1 MLSQASS
8 IVNNDKGKNVFLML
22 VLTSLEVQVLAAQGD
37 RQTLMAHEAASGAA
51 SSASASALLD
61 KSIDSR
67 ASLNSGTKESEKKII
82 FLDGLR
88 ALAILPVLGFH
99 QVSNCLHSF
108 FGSSGWVGVETF
120 FCISGFLITKLCL
133 SELGKTGTLNLKY
146 FWARRI
152 LRIAPALLVFLV
164 VACVFG
170 AGLPYALVAA
180 FSCFDILLVTH
191 FIPVNLDAM
200 PLVHTWTLGIEEK
213 FYLILPLVL
222 LAWRSR
228 LSGLDQNREAR
239 NLFILFVAAF
249 LTMVAYRS
257 IHYLCYATSV
267 RLFAGFDTHL
277 DGLLL
282 GAASAV
288 LLHYKEAFPR
298 FTKLSVHWLV
308 VVLLFAGFVYSTLKI
323 GHPELIISRN
333 PNGIL
338 NWWMLKLPLHSL
350 VTTALLLSLFKCAKQ
365 NSPVHWLLSNSLM
378 AFLGRLSYSLYLWHG
393 IATHQIYRF
402 LVGFQPQLADHVD
415 LVKYSLCLGLA
426 SFSYFLIEKPFLKL
440 KDRFKA

>member
-1 MLSQASS
+1 MSKTQS
-8 IVNNDKGKNVFLML
+8 
-22 VLTSLEVQVLAAQGD
+22 E
-37 RQTLMAHEAASGAA
+37 RQTLIIDAAAFGTA
-51 SSASASALLD
+51 SRSTASALLD
-61 KSIDSR
+61 KPNDSR
-67 ASLNSGTKESEKKII
+67 AFLNFSSKISERKIL

-88 ALAILPVLGFH
+88 TLAILPVLGFH
-99 QVSNCLHSF
+99 QVSNSLHSF

-120 FCISGFLITKLCL
+120 FVISGFLITNLCL
-133 SELGKTGTLNLKY
+133 SELSKTGTLNLKY

-164 VACVFG
+164 VAFAFG
-170 AGLPYALVAA
+170 AGLPYVLVAA
-180 FSCFDILLVTH
+180 CSCFDILLVTN
-191 FIPVNLDAM
+191 FIPVNLGAM

-222 LAWRSR
+222 LTWRSR
-228 LSGLDQNREAR
+228 LTGLEQNKCAR
-239 NLFILFVAAF
+239 SLFVLLLSAF
-249 LTMVAYRS
+249 LFMVAYRS
-257 IHYLCYATSV
+257 IHYLCFATSV

-288 LLHYKEAFPR
+288 LLHYRDAFPG
-298 FTKLSVHWLV
+298 FTKLSVHWIV
-308 VVLLFAGFVYSTLKI
+308 VVLLFACFVYSTLKI

-333 PNGIL
+333 QNGIL

-350 VTTALLLSLFKCAKQ
+350 VTTALLVSLLKCANQ
-365 NSPVHWLLSNSLM
+365 NSPVHWLLSNNLM
-378 AFLGRLSYSLYLWHG
+378 VFVGRLSYSLYLWHG
-393 IATHQIYRF
+393 IATNQIYQV
-402 LVGFQPQLADHVD
+402 LITCQPHLTAHVD

-440 KDRFKA
+440 KDRFKP